1 MSTQSNIK
9 HTYEFAYKLACER
22 LVEIRDLEQQCLK
35 SGTRCLEIDSR
46 KVIEIEYL
54 NQSYLI
60 TLPDVDI
67 SFKDSEE
74 EVPQGDRI
82 LMLHYF
88 IGAKG
93 TPPSNKLISFK
104 ELREGAGYFPT
115 FSKRAIKPLLDYFGE
130 EPHRLLGAADLLGG
144 HKADYGDAAVTISAF
159 SRVPVTLVLWRGDE
173 EFPPA
178 GNIMFDSNISDYLP
192 TEDIIVICQTI
203 AWRLVRMLKAGGDNP
218 GGN

>member
-1 MSTQSNIK
+1 MSTQSK
-9 HTYEFAYKLACER
+9 RAYEFAYKLACEQ
-22 LVEIRDLEQQCLK
+22 LVGIRDLEQQCLK
-35 SGTRCLEIDSR
+35 SGTRCLKVDSG

-60 TLPDVDI
+60 TLPDIKI
-67 SFKDSEE
+67 SLKDSEE

-93 TPPSNKLISFK
+93 TPPSNKPISFK
-104 ELREGAGYFPT
+104 ELRDGAGYFPT
-115 FSKRAIKPLLDYFGE
+115 FSKRAIKPLLDHFGE
-130 EPHRLLGAADLLGG
+130 EPHRLLGAADMLGG
-144 HKADYGDAAVTISAF
+144 RKVDYGDAAVTISAF
-159 SRVPVTLVLWRGDE
+159 NRVPLTLVLWRGDE

-192 TEDIIVICQTI
+192 TEDIIVLCQTI
-203 AWRLVRMLKAGGDNP
+203 AWRLVRILKAGGGNP
-218 GGN
+218 GRN

>member
-1 MSTQSNIK
+1 MSTQSK

-35 SGTRCLEIDSR
+35 SGTRCLEIDSG
-46 KVIEIEYL
+46 KIIEIEYL

-67 SFKDSEE
+67 SFKYSEE

-88 IGAKG
+88 IQANG
-93 TPPSNKLISFK
+93 TSPSNKLISFK
-104 ELREGAGYFPT
+104 ELREGAGYFLT
-115 FSKRAIKPLLDYFGE
+115 FSKRAIKPLLDHFGE
-130 EPHRLLGAADLLGG
+130 EPHRLLDAAGLLGG
-144 HKADYGDAAVTISAF
+144 RKADYGDAAVTINAF
-159 SRVPVTLVLWRGDE
+159 SRVPVTLVMWRGDE
-173 EFPPA
+173 EFPPE
-178 GNIMFDSNISDYLP
+178 GNIMFDSTISDYLP
-192 TEDIIVICQTI
+192 TEDIIVLCQTI
-203 AWRLVRMLKAGGDNP
+203 AWRLVRQLKAGGDNP